1 MVSTFFIKFWGK
13 YIQFILKMR
22 LINIVY
28 DVVIIVNDLA

>member
-13 YIQFILKMR
+13 YIQFIPKMR